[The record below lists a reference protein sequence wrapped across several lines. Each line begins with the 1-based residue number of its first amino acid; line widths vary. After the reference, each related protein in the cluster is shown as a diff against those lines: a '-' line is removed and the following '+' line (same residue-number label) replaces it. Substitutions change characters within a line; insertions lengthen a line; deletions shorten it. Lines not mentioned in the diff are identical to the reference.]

1 MFLFAWQIVHYVIAD
16 TPHRIVWHWKSCN
29 KDDRRDSETDDV
41 RAHPLK
47 RRQENKIFNVR
58 PRALPT
64 IILNGH
70 EEYLC
75 VASVIR
81 IIRARQF
88 PARHTSSRKLGL
100 EGSWV
105 CLQAVQPDSRSQPLA
120 LILSADGLQRQTIV
134 LSQSR
139 PLSVLRD
146 SCAPATGRVERER
159 NEHISHINFDLC
171 FSQERSWFVSVPNKN
186 TW

>member
-47 RRQENKIFNVR
+47 RRQENNIFNVR

-105 CLQAVQPDSRSQPLA
+105 CLSSSSTAWLTLPAARFDLVRRRPSAPDHRPLA
-120 LILSADGLQRQTIV
+120 VSSALV

-139 PLSVLRD
+139 VTHAPLPLG
-146 SCAPATGRVERER
+146 A
-159 NEHISHINFDLC
+159 
-171 FSQERSWFVSVPNKN
+171 
-186 TW
+186 